1 MCDYS
6 LERQRSRPAAQGDRL
21 LTTSFPGTTTRG
33 FCAAEDRDVA
43 VCLSPGTELVFDR
56 PVAFAGLFRFLLQT
70 HQNECLTARF
80 RHVNEGNPLLH
91 HDALEFA
98 NGQVV
103 LLNDL
108 RRGQSATVIQLP
120 KSLETQRHA
129 SARPVSASPRN
140 FGAPA
145 GFSCRSQGE
154 QR

>member
-6 LERQRSRPAAQGDRL
+6 LERQRSRPALQGDRL
-21 LTTSFPGTTTRG
+21 VTTSFPGSTTRG
-33 FCAAEDRDVA
+33 FCAAGERDLA

-56 PVAFAGLFRFLLQT
+56 PVAFAGLFRFLLQA
-70 HQNECLTARF
+70 HRNDCRTARF

-103 LLNDL
+103 LLTDL

-120 KSLETQRHA
+120 RDMRAHGAAK
-129 SARPVSASPRN
+129 PVSSGVRA
-140 FGAPA
+140 
-145 GFSCRSQGE
+145 Q
-154 QR
+154 